1 MATAIAEDFIVKNGV
16 VVQGTSIVTS
26 STAQTNALQV
36 SGGAAI
42 AKNLI
47 VGSTSTLGGDL
58 FVSGATYVTG
68 LTATGIVSIT
78 SSVTAGAGTGALKV
92 TGGLNVGDNVIISST
107 LSNTTT
113 IAVNALY
120 VAGGVGIGK
129 TLLVTGQAIFQNDV
143 VFGGQTTYVYSTNT
157 VYTDNLIELHY
168 PTPGPLW
175 TTDDGKDIGLRFH
188 YYKDAADQSG
198 ALVLANDTKWLEW
211 YNTGAEGTSTF
222 TGASYGTFKTGSIV
236 LTNTTASNSTNT
248 GALIVGGGVGVN
260 GAVYAGGNI
269 SGDTVNVRNLLVPG
283 RLVTVGP
290 GGLLQ
295 DTIDIVY
302 NTTTNVLSA
311 TVSTA
316 TNLAGGATGSLPYQ
330 SNTGTT
336 TFLPIGT
343 AGFVLT
349 SNGSAPTWI
358 TAGDVTVGY
367 ATTASNLMFGA
378 NMQIPYQT
386 GSGSTAFEYNLR
398 YDYNADTLHTV
409 NAVFTGTTNASST
422 ISGAVQVV
430 GGIGVG
436 GAVYAG
442 GAITGNTL
450 LVQSTAAST
459 VTNTANALNVNG
471 GAWIGQSLTVAGAST
486 FNGVTTFANN
496 VVFNGTSTFVLS
508 SQTVYT
514 ENIIE
519 LHRPS
524 LSTSTWTFNDH
535 KDIGLLGDYY
545 DDALAAGKQFF
556 FGFQEATKNFEYY
569 VDGYEDA
576 PGHWIGTYGNLKL
589 AKILLTS
596 TETSTSSVT
605 GALVVPGGVGVNGNV
620 NIQST
625 GKLTIGS
632 EIASN
637 YLPNVPVQVNGD
649 VNSYFQINS
658 QNINSGTSAST
669 DLVLT
674 ANNGNDTSF
683 YLDLGINS
691 SNYAD
696 PAFSI
701 VAANDTYLISL
712 SNNLV
717 IANGTSAKNIQFW
730 VDGTTAATGHQILTL
745 RTSGALISATTASV
759 STNTGALQVVGGVG
773 IGGNL
778 YVGGTTVFEGDTFF
792 YGTNTRIFSTNTVYT
807 DNILE
812 LHAPAAGLTTATW
825 TFDDGKDIG
834 IRFHYFANS
843 TDTNAAL
850 LLDNTTKYLEW
861 FDSGID
867 PFPYIANYSTGTYGT
882 FKTGSIILT
891 HTTEST
897 STTTGALI
905 IDGGI
910 GVGKS
915 VWVGNALHV
924 AGTATIS
931 GRVSLTDSTNA
942 TNTTDGA
949 VSVTGGISV
958 GQSIVAG
965 GPITA
970 GVTLA
975 ATTGTVVPAF
985 YSNNALIASFTSN
998 VLSTTTTATLD
1009 FFSSILYRSAKY
1021 FVQIV
1026 DGVKVHVSEISVFHN
1041 GTDAYLSEYGIA
1053 TSAGQLGVFD
1063 AVYGAGNV
1071 TLNFTPAVG
1080 VTAMTIKMVRTTI
1093 TL

>member
-1 MATAIAEDFIVKNGV
+1 MATAIAEDFITKNGV
-16 VVQGTSIVTS
+16 VIQGVSVVTS

-36 SGGAAI
+36 NGGVAI

-47 VGSTSTLGGDL
+47 VGSTSSLYGSLSVSSDTNI
-58 FVSGATYVTG
+58 SGATYLTG
-68 LTATGIVSIT
+68 VTATGVVSIT
-78 SSVTAGAGTGALKV
+78 SAVTANGGTGALRV
-92 TGGLNVGDNVIISST
+92 TGGAYIGDNVIVAST

-157 VYTDNLIELHY
+157 VYTDNLIELHV
-168 PTPGPLW
+168 PNPGPLW
-175 TTDDGKDIGLRFH
+175 STDDGKDIGLRFR
-188 YYKDAADQSG
+188 YYKNASDQSG

-222 TGASYGTFKTGSIV
+222 VGASYGTFKTGSIV
-236 LTNTTASNSTNT
+236 LTDSTATISTTT
-248 GALIVGGGVGVN
+248 GALIIQNGGIGVG
-260 GAVYAGGNI
+260 GAVY
-269 SGDTVNVRNLLVPG
+269 SGADVSGATVHARNLTDTRIV
-283 RLVTVGP
+283 VAGP
-290 GGLLQ
+290 GGLLT
-295 DTIDIVY
+295 DSPGLAY
-302 NTTTNVLSA
+302 NTVTSVLLA
-311 TVSTA
+311 TVTTA
-316 TNLAGGATGSLPYQ
+316 THLAGGLAGGLPYQ
-330 SNTGTT
+330 TNPGVT

-343 AGFVLT
+343 SGYVLT
-349 SNGSAPTWI
+349 SNGSGPQW
-358 TAGDVTVGY
+358 VTTGSVTSGL
-367 ATTASNLMFGA
+367 ATTASNFSGGGD
-378 NMQIPYQT
+378 MQVPYQT
-386 GSGSTAFEYNLR
+386 GPGSTAFEYNFR
-398 YDYNADTLHTV
+398 YDYALDTLRTV

-422 ISGAVQVV
+422 ISGALQVV
-430 GGIGVG
+430 GGVGVG
-436 GAVYAG
+436 KDIYVG
-442 GAITGNTL
+442 GLITGNTL

-471 GAWIGQSLTVAGAST
+471 GAWVGQSLTVAGIST
-486 FNGVTTFANN
+486 FNGITTFANN
-496 VVFNGTSTFVLS
+496 VIFNGTSTFVLS

-519 LHRPS
+519 LHRPN

-535 KDIGLLGDYY
+535 KDIGFLGDYY
-545 DDALAAGKQFF
+545 DDTLAAGKQFF
-556 FGFQEATKNFEYY
+556 FGFQESTKNFEYY
-569 VDGYEDA
+569 VDGYEEA
-576 PGHWIGTYGNLKL
+576 PGHWQGTFGNLKL

-730 VDGTTAATGHQILTL
+730 VDGTSAAAGHQILTL
-745 RTSGALISATTASV
+745 RSGGALISATTASS
-759 STNTGALQVVGGVG
+759 STATGALQVYGGAG
-773 IGGNL
+773 IGGSL
-778 YVGGTTVFEGDTFF
+778 YVGGNGSVGGTLAVDGGSLTTAAATFNLVNANATAVNFAGAATALIMGATTGYTQIRNQTTVTSITAATSTGTGALQV
-792 YGTNTRIFSTNTVYT
+792 YGGAGIWGNAYVGGLLNVAGASTLANVS
-807 DNILE
+807 
-812 LHAPAAGLTTATW
+812 ASLTTATGL
-825 TFDDGKDIG
+825 TVNG
-834 IRFHYFANS
+834 
-843 TDTNAAL
+843 AAL
-850 LLDNTTKYLEW
+850 IT
-861 FDSGID
+861 GI
-867 PFPYIANYSTGTYGT
+867 
-882 FKTGSIILT
+882 
-891 HTTEST
+891 
-897 STTTGALI
+897 
-905 IDGGI
+905 
-910 GVGKS
+910 
-915 VWVGNALHV
+915 
-924 AGTATIS
+924 
-931 GRVSLTDSTNA
+931 VSLTNA
-942 TNTTDGA
+942 TNAVGTADGA
-949 VSVTGGISV
+949 VRVSGGISV
-958 GQSIVAG
+958 VQSIVAG
-965 GPITA
+965 GPITS

-975 ATTGTVVPAF
+975 ATTGTVVPGF

-998 VLSTTTTATLD
+998 VLSTVALAALD
-1009 FFSSILYRSAKY
+1009 FFSSTVYRSAKY

-1026 DGVKVHVSEISVFHN
+1026 DGVKIHISELSVFHN
-1041 GTDAYLSEYGIA
+1041 GTNAYLSEYGIA

-1063 AVYGAGNV
+1063 AVLGGGNV
-1071 TLNFTPAVG
+1071 TLNFTPAAG